1 MTGKNNVKSCS
12 SVSFTLIELLVVI
25 AIIAILAAMLMPAL
39 QQARERG
46 RSASCTG
53 NLKTIGTALQMY
65 GNDNNGYIMHR
76 SGHLNVKKCPTS
88 GIARIAQYVGGPS
101 IGELLADETKQN
113 AALLPEVFFC
123 PSNEPYTPEKRGFNT
138 YGIVFGST
146 GETFTAQPL
155 FKRQTFPTSS
165 GENIPVSRLII
176 AADKWSMTED
186 NKNSNLIYGEEETY
200 GVMYSRHNKSCNM
213 LMGGGN
219 VRTKKS
225 AEVLGEYMLCKLQA
239 CKVKFIKEGL

>member
-1 MTGKNNVKSCS
+1 M
-12 SVSFTLIELLVVI
+12 
-25 AIIAILAAMLMPAL
+25 
-39 QQARERG
+39 
-46 RSASCTG
+46 
-53 NLKTIGTALQMY
+53 
-65 GNDNNGYIMHR
+65 
-76 SGHLNVKKCPTS
+76 
-88 GIARIAQYVGGPS
+88 
-101 IGELLADETKQN
+101 
-113 AALLPEVFFC
+113 
-123 PSNEPYTPEKRGFNT
+123 
-138 YGIVFGST
+138 
-146 GETFTAQPL
+146 
-155 FKRQTFPTSS
+155 
-165 GENIPVSRLII
+165 II